1 MASAFET
8 ILESTAPT
16 FMGFQGEDI
25 SYTPQGGVA
34 KTIKAIVQRET
45 RPRVSMNSQELDHD
59 EMQVQ
64 IRGDSDTLGETT
76 PKEFGEEG
84 NTGDSFT
91 VSGETWYVAELLN
104 RKPVG
109 GWFTLRVKDKKVS
122 DAAA

>member
-1 MASAFET
+1 
-8 ILESTAPT
+8 
-16 FMGFQGEDI
+16 MGFQGEDI

-45 RPRVSMNSQELDHD
+45 RVRVSMNSQDLDHD

-122 DAAA
+122 DA